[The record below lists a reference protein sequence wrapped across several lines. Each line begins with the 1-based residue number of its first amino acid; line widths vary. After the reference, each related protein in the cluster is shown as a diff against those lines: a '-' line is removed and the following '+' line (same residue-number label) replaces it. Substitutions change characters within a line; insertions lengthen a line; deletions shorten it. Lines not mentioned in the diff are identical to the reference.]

1 MSWLAEALDD
11 LREASRKHAVMVGD
25 NSSEDER
32 QAVATELQ
40 EGVVQVVQ
48 QLGELDGV
56 TPEFACQGDE
66 VLEKEGFV
74 PDFDHL
80 STTTRSLR
88 GALDVASES
97 FRLGGRS
104 QTVLVSAEHMLAPF
118 SIGDITLSV
127 LPPTGGLPR
136 PGHESQVSAERG
148 ATR

>member
-11 LREASRKHAVMVGD
+11 LREASRKHAVMVGE

-48 QLGELDGV
+48 QPGELDGV
-56 TPEFACQGDE
+56 TADFACEGDE

-74 PDFDHL
+74 PNFNNL

-88 GALDVASES
+88 SALDVASES
-97 FRLGGRS
+97 FRLCGTS
-104 QTVLVSAEHMLAPF
+104 QTVLVGAEHKLAPF
-118 SIGDITLSV
+118 SIGNITLGV
-127 LPPTGGLPR
+127 LTPTG
-136 PGHESQVSAERG
+136 VSLAQ
-148 ATR
+148 AMSLS

>member
-48 QLGELDGV
+48 QLGKLDGV
-56 TPEFACQGDE
+56 TAAFACQGE
-66 VLEKEGFV
+66 AVLEKEGFV
-74 PDFDHL
+74 PDFDNL
-80 STTTRSLR
+80 SSTTRSLR

-97 FRLGGRS
+97 FRLGGMS
-104 QTVLVSAEHMLAPF
+104 QTVLVGAEHKLALF
-118 SIGDITLSV
+118 SIGDVTLGV
-127 LPPTGGLPR
+127 LTPTG
-136 PGHESQVSAERG
+136 VSLAQ
-148 ATR
+148 AMSLS